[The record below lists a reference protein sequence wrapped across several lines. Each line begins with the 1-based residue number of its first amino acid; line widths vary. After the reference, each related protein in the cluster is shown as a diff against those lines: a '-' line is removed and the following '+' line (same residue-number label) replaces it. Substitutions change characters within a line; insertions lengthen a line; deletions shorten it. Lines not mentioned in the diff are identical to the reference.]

1 MIVNTKIA
9 RFLLI
14 VLMLFFAIEGYGK
27 EANVEIDANAIQAN
41 DLDPSADSAI
51 SDPNSGPEKTTK
63 SSLFFPMDK
72 LHEVIREERI
82 ESFLEINKQRKET
95 LGYLTQERQ
104 AILNELKVEL
114 NRITDLIESERSTTM
129 VELEKIGQIIADNTI
144 MNSKQLIDHVFIRM
158 LQFVAAMIISLI
170 ILVLI
175 IYGIMIKRKKQS

>member
-1 MIVNTKIA
+1 MILNTKIA
-9 RFLLI
+9 RFLLM
-14 VLMLFFAIEGYGK
+14 VLMLLIAIDGYAK
-27 EANVEIDANAIQAN
+27 EANVEIDTNAIIVN

-51 SDPNSGPEKTTK
+51 SDPSSGPEKTTK

-114 NRITDLIESERSTTM
+114 KRITDLIEYERSTTL
-129 VELEKIGQIIADNTI
+129 VELEEIGQSIADNTI
-144 MNSKQLIDHVFIRM
+144 MNSKQLIDHIFIRM
-158 LQFVAAMIISLI
+158 LQFVAAMIISLLI
-170 ILVLI
+170 FVLI
-175 IYGIMIKRKKQS
+175 IYGIVIKRKKHS